1 MLVAD
6 TACDAMKLIKME
18 TDEDGIWR
26 WNIFMLFSMQIKI
39 LSVQNRYNGGKF
51 KSKSLGNQNLFIFEY
66 NWSSEL
72 LFSKW
77 YFRDDHRE

>member
-18 TDEDGIWR
+18 TDEDGIS
-26 WNIFMLFSMQIKI
+26 FMLFSMQIKI

-51 KSKSLGNQNLFIFEY
+51 KSKSLGNQNLFILEY

-72 LFSKW
+72 
-77 YFRDDHRE
+77 